1 MAQPLDNI
9 IRFRAPSSLVA
20 KLKAAA
26 DQYARLPSDVA
37 REAVAMQVERLTRR
51 TAGQGGDVDPP
62 EAA

>member
-1 MAQPLDNI
+1 MAQPFDNI
-9 IRFRAPSSLVA
+9 IRFRAPSSLVT

-37 REAVAMQVERLTRR
+37 REAVALQVERLTERSNR
-51 TAGQGGDVDPP
+51 QISSTEPP